1 MFEFLWNNGLIRAV
15 LAIFIVGETLL
26 QEVVTGVA
34 PNDTHW
40 TIAVAVGAWYFG
52 TGSVKPVVGII
63 RAKAPPA

>member
-1 MFEFLWNNGLIRAV
+1 MFEFLWNNGLIRAA
-15 LAIFIVGETLL
+15 LALFIVTETLL

-52 TGSVKPVVGII
+52 TGSVKPVVGAIK
-63 RAKAPPA
+63 AKLP